1 MESHRAGSVGD
12 KALANKIQRRFNE
25 YGLTTWTDEHF
36 VKVQEAPA
44 SGYNKFTFKDAVEE
58 EHPQSFLS
66 YSASKRLM
74 VMKKMLSQ
82 IFSLTQKM
90 VQSQKKHQVFCVLV
104 QGPVLYAHY
113 GEESDFNQ
121 LQKSNINMSDKVM
134 LVRAGKISFAEK
146 VGLPKR
152 FLTCLDLRA
161 LYYHELFCL
170 QQVANAAKVNAAAV
184 LIYPDREDFNFED
197 SEDTTEFFGH
207 VSVLYLLGCTA
218 EVSSVPLGAKFFHHP
233 RLVSY
238 L

>member
-58 EHPQSFLS
+58 HPQSFLS
-66 YSASKRLM
+66 YSGSKNLT

-82 IFSLTQKM
+82 IFSLTLKM

-104 QGPVLYAHY
+104 QGPVLYAQY
-113 GEESDFNQ
+113 GEESDFNE
-121 LQKSNINMSDKVM
+121 LQKSNINMNDKVM

-161 LYYHELFCL
+161 LYDHELFCL

-184 LIYPDREDFNFED
+184 LIYPDREDFNFEE
-197 SEDTTEFFGH
+197 SEDTTELFGH
-207 VSVLYLLGCTA
+207 VSVLYLA
-218 EVSSVPLGAKFFHHP
+218 EVSSVPLCAKFFHHP
-233 RLVSY
+233 RLVSS